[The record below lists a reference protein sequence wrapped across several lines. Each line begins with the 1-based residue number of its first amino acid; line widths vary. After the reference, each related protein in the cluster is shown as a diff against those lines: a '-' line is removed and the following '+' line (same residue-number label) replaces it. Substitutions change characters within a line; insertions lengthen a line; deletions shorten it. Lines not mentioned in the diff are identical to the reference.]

1 MNTDNILQTPQQF
14 VANNPAFKMGGL
26 RNLLFFRNTNGLVS
40 SGAVCNIGR
49 KLLINVP
56 KCLAWLESN
65 PQPKGV
71 NNDKQ

>member
-1 MNTDNILQTPQQF
+1 MFDNNVFQTPQQF

-40 SGAVCNIGR
+40 SGAVCTIGR

-56 KCLAWLESN
+56 KFIEWASKS
-65 PQPKGV
+65 PQIKGG
-71 NNDKQ
+71 NNAK

>member
-1 MNTDNILQTPQQF
+1 MDNNNTLQTPQQF

-40 SGAVCNIGR
+40 SGAVCTLGR

-56 KCLAWLESN
+56 KFFAWLESN

-71 NNDKQ
+71 NNDK

>member
-1 MNTDNILQTPQQF
+1 MANNDLLQTPQQF

-56 KCLAWLESN
+56 KFLAWAESN
-65 PQPKGV
+65 PQIKGK
-71 NNDKQ
+71 NNER